1 MSTTSQ
7 RILVIDDEQAI
18 CLAFQRFFQARGWTV
33 QVASGVTRGRALY
46 RENRPDVVFLDVR
59 LGDGNGLDLLA
70 SLREEDSDACVVVI
84 TAYGS
89 LDTANRALRSQAFD
103 FLVKPLD
110 LDKAAEL
117 ADAAWHRRPAV
128 AGVYV
133 DAEPDTAAANPGG
146 IVGTSPAMQALYK
159 QIACIA
165 MADETV
171 LVTGETGVGKELV
184 VRAIHEYSERRA
196 RPFLAVN
203 CGALPE
209 HLVESEL
216 FGHVRGAFT
225 GAHADRPG
233 RFECA
238 DGGTLFL
245 DEVGELPLPAQA
257 KLLRVLDS
265 GVVERLGSSRPLK
278 LAVRVITATNR
289 NLEEEIQAGRF
300 RADLYYRL
308 AVLRIEVPR
317 LAERMGD
324 VPLLASHFLAR
335 RASGAGRFR
344 PALSPEAAVVLQ
356 AYSWPGNVRELKH
369 VIEQAAVLATGGVIR
384 PEHLPALVREG
395 TGAVPGRGDAADF
408 HALVAAYL
416 AGPGRNLENLH
427 QTVVEVAEAEAIRF
441 ALAGC
446 DGNQTEAAA
455 RLGIH
460 RNTLRNRIQALKLG
474 PETAA

>member
-1 MSTTSQ
+1 M
-7 RILVIDDEQAI
+7 LVIDDEQAI

-33 QVASGVTRGRALY
+33 QVASGVARGRALY

-59 LGDGNGLDLLA
+59 LADGNGLDLLTR
-70 SLREEDSDACVVVI
+70 LREEDPDACVVVI

-89 LDTANRALRSQAFD
+89 LDTATRALRGQAFD

-117 ADAAWHRRPAV
+117 ADAARRRRLPAA
-128 AGVYV
+128 AGAG
-133 DAEPDTAAANPGG
+133 DADAAANPGG
-146 IVGTSPAMQALYK
+146 IVGTSPVMQALYK

-165 MADETV
+165 MADESV

-184 VRAIHEYSERRA
+184 VRAIHEYSERRD

-257 KLLRVLDS
+257 KLLRVLDT

-317 LAERMGD
+317 LADRAGD
-324 VPLLASHFLAR
+324 ILLLANHFLAKR
-335 RASGAGRFR
+335 LAGAGRSR
-344 PALSPEAAVVLQ
+344 PELSPEAAAVLQ
-356 AYSWPGNVRELKH
+356 GYAWPGNVRELKH
-369 VIEQAAVLATGGVIR
+369 VVEQAAVLATGGVIR
-384 PEHLPALVREG
+384 PEQLPALVRG
-395 TGAVPGRGDAADF
+395 GGDPGAARADAADF
-408 HALVAAYL
+408 HALTAAYL
-416 AGPGRNLENLH
+416 AGSGRSLENLY
-427 QTVVEVAEAEAIRF
+427 QAVVEVAEAEAIRF
-441 ALAGC
+441 ALAC
-446 DGNQTEAAA
+446 HAGNQTEAAA
-455 RLGIH
+455 QLGIH
-460 RNTLRNRIQALKLG
+460 RNTLRNRIQALQLG
-474 PETAA
+474 PDAAA

>member
-1 MSTTSQ
+1 M
-7 RILVIDDEQAI
+7 
-18 CLAFQRFFQARGWTV
+18 
-33 QVASGVTRGRALY
+33 
-46 RENRPDVVFLDVR
+46 
-59 LGDGNGLDLLA
+59 
-70 SLREEDSDACVVVI
+70 I

-89 LDTANRALRSQAFD
+89 LDTATRALRGQAFD

-117 ADAAWHRRPAV
+117 AEAARCHRQQPVTATQAAGKPDDAGP
-128 AGVYV
+128 
-133 DAEPDTAAANPGG
+133 AANPGG
-146 IVGTSPAMQALYK
+146 IVGTSPVMQALYK

-171 LVTGETGVGKELV
+171 LVTGETGVGKDLV
-184 VRAIHEYSERRA
+184 VRAIHEYSERRD

-209 HLVESEL
+209 NLVESEL

-265 GVVERLGSSRPLK
+265 GVVERLGSSRSLK
-278 LAVRVITATNR
+278 LAVRVIAATNR
-289 NLEEEIQAGRF
+289 QLETEIQAGRF

-317 LAERMGD
+317 LAERPGD
-324 VPLLASHFLAR
+324 IPLLASHFLAR
-335 RASGAGRFR
+335 RTSGAGRFR
-344 PALSPEAAVVLQ
+344 PALSLEAAAVLQ
-356 AYSWPGNVRELKH
+356 ASSWPGNVRELKH
-369 VIEQAAVLATGGVIR
+369 VLEQAVVLATGGVIR
-384 PEHLPALVREG
+384 PEHLSALAREG
-395 TGAVPGRGDAADF
+395 GGTEPGRGNAADF
-408 HALVAAYL
+408 HVVVAAYL
-416 AGPGRNLENLH
+416 AGHGRHLEHLYR
-427 QTVVEVAEAEAIRF
+427 TLVEVAEVEAIRF
-441 ALAGC
+441 ALTACG
-446 DGNQTEAAA
+446 GNQTEAAA

-460 RNTLRNRIQALKLG
+460 RNTLRNRLQALKLG
-474 PETAA
+474 PPEVAA